1 MEQTG
6 TYKKRNKRERADRS
20 LRFFI
25 VPSHY
30 NAVVFYSWE
39 RFYSLTF
46 TDQSKQRI
54 QKTANHKAGNKTKNR
69 RREEF
74 CANEEEE
81 LALPDN
87 SAIFFIYSK
96 FKIYCLKTGKHK
108 CTVFALIKHEKNTE
122 FSHS

>member
-1 MEQTG
+1 MP
-6 TYKKRNKRERADRS
+6 
-20 LRFFI
+20 
-25 VPSHY
+25 V
-30 NAVVFYSWE
+30 
-39 RFYSLTF
+39 TF
-46 TDQSKQRI
+46 
-54 QKTANHKAGNKTKNR
+54 
-69 RREEF
+69 
-74 CANEEEE
+74 NEEEE